1 MKKLLASLL
10 LAAFVLALI
19 SGAACADSD
28 NFSKYS
34 DKELK
39 QLYESLCEE
48 MAARG
53 LLSEEQITLQE
64 GMYVVGEDIQP
75 GKYKITCTETEG
87 EKMNGA
93 YSALGDAYGKIGD
106 DDGLGSL
113 FGALGDLMEEVSPAT
128 VEILGDYGE
137 VLKSYELKAGESAN
151 IKLKEGTALKLA
163 DGSFILE
170 SR

>member
-1 MKKLLASLL
+1 
-10 LAAFVLALI
+10 
-19 SGAACADSD
+19 
-28 NFSKYS
+28 
-34 DKELK
+34 
-39 QLYESLCEE
+39 
-48 MAARG
+48 
-53 LLSEEQITLQE
+53 
-64 GMYVVGEDIQP
+64 
-75 GKYKITCTETEG
+75 
-87 EKMNGA
+87 MNGA